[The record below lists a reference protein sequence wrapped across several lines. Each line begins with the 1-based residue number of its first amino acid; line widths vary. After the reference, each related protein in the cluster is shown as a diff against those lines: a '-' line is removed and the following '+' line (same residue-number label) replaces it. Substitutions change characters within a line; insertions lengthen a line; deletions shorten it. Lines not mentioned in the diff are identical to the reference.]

1 MPNWTDEQLAAMEE
15 TDGSLLV
22 SAAAGSGKTAVLV
35 ERVLRRLTDAKDPI
49 DIDRFLLVTYTNAA
63 AAEMRGKI
71 ADAITARLGERP
83 DDARLRRQLLLV
95 HRAQITTVHSFCLNL
110 VREQFAALNLIPD
123 FRIAD
128 EGELAD
134 IMEETMEAVLEAGYE
149 AEDEGFLALSDLLSA
164 GRDDKRLSQV
174 VLEVFQKIQ
183 SHADPDAFLS
193 EVAAMFVDEGGSG
206 AHRAVLL
213 AEAKDAA
220 EYGLACLRLALGE
233 LETDGDLG
241 AAYTPA
247 FTSDEAHARALLAA
261 IGQGWDAAVAA
272 ARDITHDR
280 LGTVRGYEDKAFQ
293 EYVKGLRKGWRDA
306 ADRIQTRLL
315 AVDSEKEAHDRALVA
330 PAMLALVRTVRAF
343 GKAFADEKLRRG
355 VVDFGDLEHFAVRL
369 LIKDGRPTGLAK
381 TVAAGFDE
389 IMVDEYQDTNAVQE
403 AIFSAVS
410 REGRNL
416 FFVGDVKQSIYGF
429 RLANPYIF
437 LSKYRAW
444 PDADCA
450 APGEPRRLNLT
461 RNFRSRAQVLDA
473 TNDIFRR
480 VMCEAV
486 GDLDYTDREAL
497 YVGADY
503 PEPGDPRYKTEVL
516 LLDTSGKSRP
526 TDEDGAEDAAEAD
539 KAVLEAELVAGRIR
553 RLLDEGFPVYD
564 RGQGVQRPATAGD
577 VVILLRSVSRKAAI
591 YRQALEKVG
600 LTAETDE
607 SSGLLVTSE
616 VGAVVSLLH
625 VIDNPRQ
632 DVELI
637 GALRSPLFGFSEQEL
652 AEIRLFDK
660 KAEFYD
666 ALRLAAGAGNEKAAL
681 FLQQLAGFRRMAAD
695 LPVCTLIEGLYD
707 VTGALGLY
715 GALPNG
721 SQRQANLLAFFERAR
736 AFEEGGSRG
745 LFRFTTLLRG
755 MAGRGEDW
763 QTVHARAGGGAVR
776 ILSIHKSKGLEFP
789 VVVLADCAKP
799 FNEQDLR
806 APVLVHPELGLGPKC
821 RDLARGVQYPTVQ
834 RQAVAVRARREAVSE
849 ELRVLYVALTRA
861 KEKLI
866 ITAASARLAP
876 ELQKWAT
883 LARMDKLPAYALANM
898 RSVLPWILIPLLRHP
913 AAGCLRELAGC
924 TLAPDFDAP
933 DVFDIRVLIPEA
945 LHAPE
950 ETGTLCLPEGEL
962 PPVRTMLRYD
972 KPYLQDIP
980 AKLTATGVKR
990 GYKAAEAAED
1000 APAPRP
1006 EVQLRQ
1012 PIFDRQARGLT
1023 PAERGTAHHLFMQFC
1038 DFAACAQPGGVRAEL
1053 DRLRDR
1059 RILAP
1064 EQADAVEVR
1073 RIESFFT
1080 SRLYREGFAA
1090 AKVRREFKFSV
1101 VVPAGEYYP
1110 VAEHA
1115 EGETVLLQG
1124 VIDCLLETAEGF
1136 TVLDFKTDRVRAQ
1149 DAAARAERYR
1159 DQLDAYA
1166 RAVEAIFEKPVVGRV
1181 LFFLSAG
1188 EAVLL

>member
-1 MPNWTDEQLAAMEE
+1 MP
-15 TDGSLLV
+15 
-22 SAAAGSGKTAVLV
+22 
-35 ERVLRRLTDAKDPI
+35 
-49 DIDRFLLVTYTNAA
+49 
-63 AAEMRGKI
+63 
-71 ADAITARLGERP
+71 
-83 DDARLRRQLLLV
+83 
-95 HRAQITTVHSFCLNL
+95 
-110 VREQFAALNLIPD
+110 
-123 FRIAD
+123 
-128 EGELAD
+128 
-134 IMEETMEAVLEAGYE
+134 
-149 AEDEGFLALSDLLSA
+149 
-164 GRDDKRLSQV
+164 
-174 VLEVFQKIQ
+174 
-183 SHADPDAFLS
+183 
-193 EVAAMFVDEGGSG
+193 
-206 AHRAVLL
+206 
-213 AEAKDAA
+213 
-220 EYGLACLRLALGE
+220 
-233 LETDGDLG
+233 
-241 AAYTPA
+241 
-247 FTSDEAHARALLAA
+247 
-261 IGQGWDAAVAA
+261 
-272 ARDITHDR
+272 
-280 LGTVRGYEDKAFQ
+280 
-293 EYVKGLRKGWRDA
+293 
-306 ADRIQTRLL
+306 
-315 AVDSEKEAHDRALVA
+315 
-330 PAMLALVRTVRAF
+330 
-343 GKAFADEKLRRG
+343 
-355 VVDFGDLEHFAVRL
+355 
-369 LIKDGRPTGLAK
+369 
-381 TVAAGFDE
+381 
-389 IMVDEYQDTNAVQE
+389 
-403 AIFSAVS
+403 
-410 REGRNL
+410 
-416 FFVGDVKQSIYGF
+416 
-429 RLANPYIF
+429 
-437 LSKYRAW
+437 
-444 PDADCA
+444 
-450 APGEPRRLNLT
+450 
-461 RNFRSRAQVLDA
+461 
-473 TNDIFRR
+473 
-480 VMCEAV
+480 
-486 GDLDYTDREAL
+486 
-497 YVGADY
+497 
-503 PEPGDPRYKTEVL
+503 
-516 LLDTSGKSRP
+516 
-526 TDEDGAEDAAEAD
+526 
-539 KAVLEAELVAGRIR
+539 
-553 RLLDEGFPVYD
+553 
-564 RGQGVQRPATAGD
+564 
-577 VVILLRSVSRKAAI
+577 
-591 YRQALEKVG
+591 
-600 LTAETDE
+600 
-607 SSGLLVTSE
+607 
-616 VGAVVSLLH
+616 
-625 VIDNPRQ
+625 
-632 DVELI
+632 
-637 GALRSPLFGFSEQEL
+637 
-652 AEIRLFDK
+652 
-660 KAEFYD
+660 
-666 ALRLAAGAGNEKAAL
+666 
-681 FLQQLAGFRRMAAD
+681 
-695 LPVCTLIEGLYD
+695 
-707 VTGALGLY
+707 
-715 GALPNG
+715 
-721 SQRQANLLAFFERAR
+721 AFFERAR

-950 ETGTLCLPEGEL
+950 ETDALCPASEL
-962 PPVRTMLRYD
+962 PHCAPCYAMTNRICRTSWL
-972 KPYLQDIP
+972 
-980 AKLTATGVKR
+980 AATGVKR

-1012 PIFDRQARGLT
+1012 PMFDRQARGLT

-1166 RAVEAIFEKPVVGRV
+1166 RAGEQFRKPVGQGA
-1181 LFFLSAG
+1181 LSQAPG
-1188 EAVLL
+1188 KRCSCNNEKTESQSLPFRLSKNYSFRQVRPRYKWLWAREF

>member
-1 MPNWTDEQLAAMEE
+1 MPNWTDEQLAAICER
-15 TDGSLLV
+15 DGSLLV

-35 ERVLRRLTDAKDPI
+35 ERVLRRLTDPKDPI

-71 ADAITARLGERP
+71 ADAITARLGEHP

-95 HRAQITTVHSFCLNL
+95 YRAQITTVHSFCLNL
-110 VREQFAALNLIPD
+110 VREQFAALGLIPD

-134 IMEETMEAVLEAGYE
+134 IMEEAMEGVLEAGYE
-149 AEDEGFLALSDLLSA
+149 GEDEGFLSLSDLLSA

-174 VLEVFQKIQ
+174 VLEVFGKIQ

-193 EVAAMFVDEGGSG
+193 EVAAMFAAEGSEK
-206 AHRAVLL
+206 HRAVLL
-213 AEAKDAA
+213 EEAKNAA
-220 EYGLACLRLALGE
+220 EYGLACLKLALGE

-247 FTSDEAHARALLAA
+247 FTSDESHARALLTA

-272 ARDITHDR
+272 AKELKHDR
-280 LGTVRGYEDKAFQ
+280 LGTVRGYEDKEFQ
-293 EYVKGLRKGWRDA
+293 EYIKGLRKGWRDA

-315 AVDSEKEAHDRALVA
+315 AVDGEAEARDRALVA
-330 PAMLALVRTVRAF
+330 PAMLALVSTVRAF
-343 GKAFADEKLRRG
+343 SKAFSDEKLRRG

-369 LIKDGRPTGLAK
+369 LLRDGQPTSLAK
-381 TVAAGFDE
+381 TVAASFDE

-403 AIFSAVS
+403 AIFTAVS
-410 REGRNL
+410 REGKNL

-444 PDADCA
+444 PDAADA
-450 APGEPRRLNLT
+450 EPGSSRRLNLT
-461 RNFRSRAQVLDA
+461 RNFRSRAGVLDA
-473 TNDIFRR
+473 TNYIFRQ

-497 YVGADY
+497 YVGAAY
-503 PEPGDPRYKTEVL
+503 PEPDDLRYRTEVL
-516 LLDTSGKSRP
+516 LLDTEEAE
-526 TDEDGAEDAAEAD
+526 ED
-539 KAVLEAELVAGRIR
+539 KTVLEAELAAGRIR
-553 RLLDEGFPVYD
+553 QLLDEGFPVYD
-564 RGQGVQRPATAGD
+564 RGQETPRPAAPSD
-577 VVILLRSVSRKAAI
+577 IVILLRSISRKAAI

-607 SSGLLVTSE
+607 SSGLLTTSE
-616 VGAVVSLLH
+616 VAAVVSLLH

-637 GALRSPLFGFSEQEL
+637 GALRSPLLGFSEQEL
-652 AEIRLFDK
+652 AEIRLLDK

-666 ALRLAAGAGNEKAAL
+666 AVCLAAQAGNEKAAL

-695 LPVCTLIEGLYD
+695 LPVCTLIERLYD
-707 VTGALGLY
+707 VTGALGIY

-736 AFEEGGSRG
+736 AFEESGSRG

-755 MAGRGEDW
+755 MAERGEDW
-763 QTVHARAGGGAVR
+763 QTVHARSSGGAVR
-776 ILSIHKSKGLEFP
+776 IMSIHKSKGLEFP
-789 VVVLADCAKP
+789 IVILADCAKT

-821 RDLARGVQYPTVQ
+821 RDLSRGVQYPTVQ

-866 ITAASARLAP
+866 ITASGARLAS
-876 ELQKWAT
+876 ELQKWSI
-883 LARMDKLPAYALANM
+883 LAQMDRLPAYALASV
-898 RSVLPWILIPLLRHP
+898 RSTLPWMLIPLLRHP

-933 DVFDIRVLIPEA
+933 DVFDIRVLTPQT

-950 ETGTLCLPEGEL
+950 DAAVLKFEEEDL
-962 PPVRTMLRYD
+962 PPVHPVLCYD
-972 KPYLQDIP
+972 RPYLQDIP

-990 GYKAAEAAED
+990 GYKAAEAAEET
-1000 APAPRP
+1000 PVPRP

-1012 PIFDRQARGLT
+1012 PMFDRQMHGLT

-1038 DFAACAQPGGVRAEL
+1038 DFTVCAQLGGVQAEL
-1053 DRLRDR
+1053 NRMREK

-1064 EQADAVEVR
+1064 EQADAIEIS
-1073 RIESFFT
+1073 RIEKFFA
-1080 SRLYREGFAA
+1080 SRLFREDFAA
-1090 AKVRREFKFSV
+1090 AKMRREFKFSV
-1101 VVPAGEYYP
+1101 VVPAGDYYP
-1110 VAEHA
+1110 VAESA

-1124 VIDCLLETAEGF
+1124 VIDCLLETDAGF
-1136 TVLDFKTDRVRAQ
+1136 FVLDFKTDRVRAQ
-1149 DAAARAERYR
+1149 DASARAEKYR
-1159 DQLDAYA
+1159 AQLNAYA
-1166 RAVEAIFEKPVVGRV
+1166 RAVEEIFARPVTGKAV
-1181 LFFLSAG
+1181 FFLGLG
-1188 EAVLL
+1188 EEVRL